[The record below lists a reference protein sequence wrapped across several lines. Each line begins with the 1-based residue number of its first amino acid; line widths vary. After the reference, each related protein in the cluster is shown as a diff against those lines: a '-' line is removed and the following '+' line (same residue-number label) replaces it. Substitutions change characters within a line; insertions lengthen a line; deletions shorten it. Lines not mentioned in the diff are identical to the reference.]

1 MLNDFI
7 AMSSTLTGMRDLER
21 GVAEQYLVRISK
33 DKEGGKLDELLKV
46 FREIQAAGGD
56 ADEAIRQRIM
66 NDAALGPLAQQIIVL
81 WYTSA
86 LHSQDEKGKH
96 LFDFP
101 DDPNQ
106 YFSGL
111 VWAAIRAHPLGL
123 SGGYFGHWKYPPEN

>member
-1 MLNDFI
+1 MLDDFI
-7 AMSSTLTGMRDLER
+7 AMSAALTGIRELDR
-21 GVAEQYLVRISK
+21 GVAGQYLERISK
-33 DKEGGKLDELLKV
+33 DKEGVKLDDLLRV

-66 NDAALGPLAQQIIVL
+66 NDATLGPLAQQIIVL

-86 LHSQDEKGKH
+86 LHSQDAKGNH
-96 LFDFP
+96 QFDFP
-101 DDPNQ
+101 ADPNQ

-123 SGGYFGHWKYPPEN
+123 SGGYFGHWRYPPEN

>member
-1 MLNDFI
+1 MLDDFI
-7 AMSSTLTGMRDLER
+7 AMSSALTGMPELDR
-21 GVAEQYLVRISK
+21 GIAGQYLERISK
-33 DKEGGKLDELLKV
+33 DTEGGKLSDLLTV

-56 ADEAIRQRIM
+56 TTEAIRQRIM
-66 NDAALGPLAQQIIVL
+66 NHAALGALAQQIIVL

-86 LHSQDEKGKH
+86 LHTQDEKGH
-96 LFDFP
+96 HFDFP

-111 VWAAIRAHPLGL
+111 VWTAIRAHPLGL

>member
-1 MLNDFI
+1 MLDDFI
-7 AMSSTLTGMRDLER
+7 AMSSVLTGTRELDR
-21 GVAEQYLVRISK
+21 GIAGQYFERISK
-33 DKEGGKLDELLKV
+33 DAEGSKLSALLGV

-56 ADEAIRQRIM
+56 TTEAIRQRIM
-66 NDAALGPLAQQIIVL
+66 NDGALGPLAQQIIIL

-86 LHSQDEKGKH
+86 IHTQDEKGNHK
-96 LFDFP
+96 FDFP

-111 VWAAIRAHPLGL
+111 VWTAIRAHPLGL